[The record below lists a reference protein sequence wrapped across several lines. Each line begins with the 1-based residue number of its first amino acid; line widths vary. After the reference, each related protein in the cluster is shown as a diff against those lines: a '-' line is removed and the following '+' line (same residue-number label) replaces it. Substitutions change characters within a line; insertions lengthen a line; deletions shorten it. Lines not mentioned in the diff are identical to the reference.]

1 MFEKCGNEK
10 YSSSEPENYFSC
22 NLSMDAPVR
31 DDVLCAYAFGAGIG
45 PGLPHC
51 STISH
56 AVHVEDD
63 LSSESSPWTI
73 AFVSAQN
80 GPTL

>member
-1 MFEKCGNEK
+1 M
-10 YSSSEPENYFSC
+10 
-22 NLSMDAPVR
+22 R